1 MTIDSLAII
10 QKYLPLLIPI
20 VLLELGL
27 LVAALIDISK
37 RERTRGP
44 KWVWILV
51 VIFFNLLGPIAYF
64 IFGRNE

>member
-20 VLLELGL
+20 ALLELGL

-44 KWVWILV
+44 KWVWVIV
-51 VIFFNLLGPIAYF
+51 VIIFNLLGPIAYF

>member
-51 VIFFNLLGPIAYF
+51 VIFFNLLGPIVYF

>member
-1 MTIDSLAII
+1 MTIDSLAVI

-44 KWVWILV
+44 KWVWVLV
-51 VIFFNLLGPIAYF
+51 VIVFNLLGPIAYF